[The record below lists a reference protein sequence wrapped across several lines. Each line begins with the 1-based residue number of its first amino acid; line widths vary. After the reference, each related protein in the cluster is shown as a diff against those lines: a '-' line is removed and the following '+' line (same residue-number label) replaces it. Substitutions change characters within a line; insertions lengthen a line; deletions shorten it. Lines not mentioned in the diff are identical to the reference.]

1 MATKQKS
8 QSKTPNR
15 VSKQEQVISLMKRG
29 KGASLA
35 EIGKATDW
43 QEHSIRGFISGT
55 LKKKLALTVESEK
68 DRSGVRRYR
77 IVADNKQV
85 KTTAEVAA
93 R

>member
-1 MATKQKS
+1 MATKQQS

-15 VSKQEQVISLMKRG
+15 VSKQQRITSLMKRG
-29 KGASLA
+29 KGASIA

-55 LKKKLALTVESEK
+55 LKKKLELKVKSEK

-93 R
+93 Q

>member
-1 MATKQKS
+1 MATKQQL

-15 VSKQEQVISLMKRG
+15 VSKQEQIISLMKRG

-55 LKKKLALTVESEK
+55 LKKKLALTVENEK

-77 IVADNKQV
+77 IVAEEKQSV
-85 KTTAEVAA
+85 DVSDIEAQ
-93 R
+93 

>member
-8 QSKTPNR
+8 NSKYQKH
-15 VSKQEQVISLMKRG
+15 VSKQQQIILLLKRG
-29 KGASLA
+29 KGASLT

-68 DRSGVRRYR
+68 DRTGVRRYK
-77 IVADNKQV
+77 IVADEKRAKYAV
-85 KTTAEVAA
+85 EVAA
-93 R
+93 Q